1 MSSPKAVK
9 AAKSE
14 KSAKPA
20 KASKAAAKAA
30 SSSPRSK
37 AADGHV
43 FVGEDKV
50 NFVKAL
56 WEGVTPKGDKTSS
69 GSKSGVEKSGV
80 EKSKAGKAKAEKVKA
95 DKPKAA
101 KAEKAAK
108 ADKSKSG
115 KAAKAAK
122 AEKQPK
128 VEILRKISAPVRSE
142 SRQTPES
149 DQALA
154 LVRALEAKFEAG
166 ELDVLTPE
174 ATQAL
179 MGVICRIYGA
189 NQESGNKYS
198 LLSGRAAV
206 TGTDAMITCSALL
219 KAVDLQVF
227 ELGMWQSWSGV

>member
-1 MSSPKAVK
+1 MSSPKAAK

-20 KASKAAAKAA
+20 KAGKAAAKAV
-30 SSSPRSK
+30 SSPRSK

-56 WEGVTPKGDKTSS
+56 WEGVTPKGAKTSS
-69 GSKSGVEKSGV
+69 GSKSGVEKT
-80 EKSKAGKAKAEKVKA
+80 KAGKAKAEKAKA

-101 KAEKAAK
+101 K
-108 ADKSKSG
+108 SG
-115 KAAKAAK
+115 KAAKP
-122 AEKQPK
+122 PK
-128 VEILRKISAPVRSE
+128 VEILRKISAPAPVV

-179 MGVICRIYGA
+179 MGVICRIYSA

-206 TGTDAMITCSALL
+206 SGTDAMITCSSLL

-227 ELGMWQSWSGV
+227 ELGMWQSWSGI

>member
-1 MSSPKAVK
+1 MSSPKAAK
-9 AAKSE
+9 ATKSAKV
-14 KSAKPA
+14 AKPA
-20 KASKAAAKAA
+20 KSGKPAKAGKAAEKVV
-30 SSSPRSK
+30 SSSRSK

-56 WEGVTPKGDKTSS
+56 WEGVTPKGAKTSS
-69 GSKSGVEKSGV
+69 GSKSGVEKS
-80 EKSKAGKAKAEKVKA
+80 KAKAEKA

-101 KAEKAAK
+101 KADKSKAGKAA
-108 ADKSKSG
+108 KSG
-115 KAAKAAK
+115 KA
-122 AEKQPK
+122 EKPPK
-128 VEILRKISAPVRSE
+128 VEILRKISAPVRVE

>member
-1 MSSPKAVK
+1 MSSPKAAK

-20 KASKAAAKAA
+20 KAGKAAAKAA
-30 SSSPRSK
+30 VTSPRSK

-69 GSKSGVEKSGV
+69 GSKSGVEKS
-80 EKSKAGKAKAEKVKA
+80 KAGKAKAEKVKA

-101 KAEKAAK
+101 KA
-108 ADKSKSG
+108 G
-115 KAAKAAK
+115 KAAK
-122 AEKQPK
+122 AEKAPK
-128 VEILRKISAPVRSE
+128 VEILRKISAPAPVA

-227 ELGMWQSWSGV
+227 ELGMWQSWSGI

>member
-1 MSSPKAVK
+1 MSSPKASK

-69 GSKSGVEKSGV
+69 GSKSGVEKA
-80 EKSKAGKAKAEKVKA
+80 KAGKAKAEKVKA

-101 KAEKAAK
+101 KA
-108 ADKSKSG
+108 G
-115 KAAKAAK
+115 KAAK
-122 AEKQPK
+122 AEKPPK
-128 VEILRKISAPVRSE
+128 VEILRKISAPVRIE

-154 LVRALEAKFEAG
+154 LVRALEAKFAAG

>member
-1 MSSPKAVK
+1 MSSPKAPK
-9 AAKSE
+9 AAKS
-14 KSAKPA
+14 ATTPKPA
-20 KASKAAAKAA
+20 KAGKAAAQSAV
-30 SSSPRSK
+30 SPRSK
-37 AADGHV
+37 AADGEV
-43 FVGEDKV
+43 FAGEDKV
-50 NFVKAL
+50 NFVKAI
-56 WEGVTPKGDKTSS
+56 WEGVP
-69 GSKSGVEKSGV
+69 SKEGKA
-80 EKSKAGKAKAEKVKA
+80 SKAKASKAKAEKA
-95 DKPKAA
+95 
-101 KAEKAAK
+101 
-108 ADKSKSG
+108 
-115 KAAKAAK
+115 
-122 AEKQPK
+122 PK
-128 VEILRKISAPVRSE
+128 VEILRKISAPVRVE

-154 LVRALEAKFEAG
+154 LVRALEAKFDAG

>member
-1 MSSPKAVK
+1 MSSPKAAK

-14 KSAKPA
+14 TSAKA
-20 KASKAAAKAA
+20 GKAAAKAA

-69 GSKSGVEKSGV
+69 GSKSGVEKFKVG
-80 EKSKAGKAKAEKVKA
+80 KAKAKAEKVKA
-95 DKPKAA
+95 
-101 KAEKAAK
+101 AK
-108 ADKSKSG
+108 ADKPKSG
-115 KAAKAAK
+115 KAAKAP
-122 AEKQPK
+122 Q
-128 VEILRKISAPVRSE
+128 VEILRKISAPAPVV

-198 LLSGRAAV
+198 LLSGRTAV
-206 TGTDAMITCSALL
+206 SGTDAMITCSSLL

>member
-1 MSSPKAVK
+1 MSSPKAAK

-20 KASKAAAKAA
+20 KAGKAAEKAV
-30 SSSPRSK
+30 SSPRSK

-56 WEGVTPKGDKTSS
+56 WEGVTPKVAKTSS
-69 GSKSGVEKSGV
+69 GSKSGV
-80 EKSKAGKAKAEKVKA
+80 EKSKAGKAKAEKAKA
-95 DKPKAA
+95 DKPKAV
-101 KAEKAAK
+101 KA
-108 ADKSKSG
+108 G
-115 KAAKAAK
+115 KAAKA
-122 AEKQPK
+122 PK
-128 VEILRKISAPVRSE
+128 VEILRKISAPAPVV

>member
-1 MSSPKAVK
+1 MSSPKAAK
-9 AAKSE
+9 ATKSE

-56 WEGVTPKGDKTSS
+56 WEGVTPKGDKASS
-69 GSKSGVEKSGV
+69 GSKSGV

-101 KAEKAAK
+101 KA
-108 ADKSKSG
+108 DKSKSG
-115 KAAKAAK
+115 KAAKADK
-122 AEKQPK
+122 ADKAPK

>member
-1 MSSPKAVK
+1 MSSPKAAK
-9 AAKSE
+9 ATKSAKV
-14 KSAKPA
+14 AKPA
-20 KASKAAAKAA
+20 KAGKTAEKAV
-30 SSSPRSK
+30 SSPRSK

-69 GSKSGVEKSGV
+69 GSKSGVEKS
-80 EKSKAGKAKAEKVKA
+80 KLGKAKAEKVKA

-101 KAEKAAK
+101 KASKAAK
-108 ADKSKSG
+108 A
-115 KAAKAAK
+115 
-122 AEKQPK
+122 PK
-128 VEILRKISAPVRSE
+128 VEILRKISAPVRVE

-154 LVRALEAKFEAG
+154 LVRALEAKFDAG

>member
-1 MSSPKAVK
+1 MSSPKAAK
-9 AAKSE
+9 AIKSE

-56 WEGVTPKGDKTSS
+56 WEGVTPKGDKASS
-69 GSKSGVEKSGV
+69 GSKSGV

-101 KAEKAAK
+101 KA
-108 ADKSKSG
+108 DKSKSG
-115 KAAKAAK
+115 KAAK

-154 LVRALEAKFEAG
+154 LVRALEAKFDAG

>member
-1 MSSPKAVK
+1 MSSPKAAK
-9 AAKSE
+9 AAKSA
-14 KSAKPA
+14 KVAKPA
-20 KASKAAAKAA
+20 KAGKTAGKAV
-30 SSSPRSK
+30 SSPRSK

-69 GSKSGVEKSGV
+69 GSKSGVEKS
-80 EKSKAGKAKAEKVKA
+80 KAEKVKA

-101 KAEKAAK
+101 K
-108 ADKSKSG
+108 SG
-115 KAAKAAK
+115 KAAKA
-122 AEKQPK
+122 EKPPK
-128 VEILRKISAPVRSE
+128 VEILRKISAPVRVE

-154 LVRALEAKFEAG
+154 LVKALEAKFEAG

>member
-1 MSSPKAVK
+1 MSSPKAAK
-9 AAKSE
+9 AIKSE

-69 GSKSGVEKSGV
+69 GSKSGVEKS
-80 EKSKAGKAKAEKVKA
+80 KAGKAKAEKVKA

-101 KAEKAAK
+101 KADKSTSGKAAK
-108 ADKSKSG
+108 ADKAD
-115 KAAKAAK
+115 KA
-122 AEKQPK
+122 PK

-154 LVRALEAKFEAG
+154 LVRALEAKFDAG

-198 LLSGRAAV
+198 LLSGRVAV

>member
-1 MSSPKAVK
+1 MSSPKAAK
-9 AAKSE
+9 GAKSA
-14 KSAKPA
+14 KVAKPA
-20 KASKAAAKAA
+20 KAGKTAAKAV
-30 SSSPRSK
+30 SSPRSK

-69 GSKSGVEKSGV
+69 GSKSGVEKA
-80 EKSKAGKAKAEKVKA
+80 KAGKAKADKAKA

-101 KAEKAAK
+101 KAGKAA
-108 ADKSKSG
+108 KSG
-115 KAAKAAK
+115 KA
-122 AEKQPK
+122 EKPPK
-128 VEILRKISAPVRSE
+128 VEILRKISAPVRVE

-154 LVRALEAKFEAG
+154 LVQALEAKFDAG

-179 MGVICRIYGA
+179 VAVICRIYGA

-198 LLSGRAAV
+198 LLSGRASV

>member
-1 MSSPKAVK
+1 MSSPKAAK

-20 KASKAAAKAA
+20 KAGKAAAKAA
-30 SSSPRSK
+30 ATSPRSK

-69 GSKSGVEKSGV
+69 GSKSGVEKSKV
-80 EKSKAGKAKAEKVKA
+80 GKAKAEKVKA

-101 KAEKAAK
+101 KA
-108 ADKSKSG
+108 D
-115 KAAKAAK
+115 KAAK
-122 AEKQPK
+122 AEKAPK
-128 VEILRKISAPVRSE
+128 VEILRKISAPVRIE

-154 LVRALEAKFEAG
+154 LVRALEAKFDAG

>member
-1 MSSPKAVK
+1 
-9 AAKSE
+9 
-14 KSAKPA
+14 
-20 KASKAAAKAA
+20 
-30 SSSPRSK
+30 
-37 AADGHV
+37 
-43 FVGEDKV
+43 VGEDKV

-56 WEGVTPKGDKTSS
+56 WEGVTPKGAKTSS
-69 GSKSGVEKSGV
+69 GSKSGV
-80 EKSKAGKAKAEKVKA
+80 EKSKAGKAKAEKAKA

-101 KAEKAAK
+101 KAA
-108 ADKSKSG
+108 KSG
-115 KAAKAAK
+115 KAAKP
-122 AEKQPK
+122 PK
-128 VEILRKISAPVRSE
+128 VEILRKISAPAPVV

-198 LLSGRAAV
+198 LLAGRAAV

>member
-1 MSSPKAVK
+1 MSSPKAAK
-9 AAKSE
+9 ATKSAKV
-14 KSAKPA
+14 AKPA
-20 KASKAAAKAA
+20 KAGKAAEKAV
-30 SSSPRSK
+30 SSPRSK

-43 FVGEDKV
+43 FAGEDKV

-56 WEGVTPKGDKTSS
+56 WEGVTPKGAKTSS

-80 EKSKAGKAKAEKVKA
+80 QKSRAGKAKAEKA
-95 DKPKAA
+95 DKP
-101 KAEKAAK
+101 KAAK

-115 KAAKAAK
+115 KAAKA
-122 AEKQPK
+122 PK
-128 VEILRKISAPVRSE
+128 VEILRKISAPAPFE
-142 SRQTPES
+142 SRRTPES

-154 LVRALEAKFEAG
+154 LVKALEAKFEAG

-179 MGVICRIYGA
+179 MGVICKIYGA

>member
-14 KSAKPA
+14 KSPKPA

-30 SSSPRSK
+30 ASSPRSK

-69 GSKSGVEKSGV
+69 GSKSGVEKSKV
-80 EKSKAGKAKAEKVKA
+80 GKAKAEKVKA

-101 KAEKAAK
+101 KA
-108 ADKSKSG
+108 G
-115 KAAKAAK
+115 K
-122 AEKQPK
+122 AEKAPK
-128 VEILRKISAPVRSE
+128 VEILRKISAPAPVE

-179 MGVICRIYGA
+179 MGVLCRIYGA

-198 LLSGRAAV
+198 LLSGRTAV

>member
-1 MSSPKAVK
+1 MSSPKAAK

-20 KASKAAAKAA
+20 KAGKAAEKAV
-30 SSSPRSK
+30 SSPRSK

-69 GSKSGVEKSGV
+69 GSKSGVEKT
-80 EKSKAGKAKAEKVKA
+80 KAGKAKAQKAKA

-101 KAEKAAK
+101 KAAK
-108 ADKSKSG
+108 A
-115 KAAKAAK
+115 
-122 AEKQPK
+122 PK
-128 VEILRKISAPVRSE
+128 VEILRKISAPVRVE

-198 LLSGRAAV
+198 LLAGRAAV

>member
-1 MSSPKAVK
+1 MSSPKAAK
-9 AAKSE
+9 AAKSA
-14 KSAKPA
+14 KLAKPA
-20 KASKAAAKAA
+20 KAGKTAAKAA
-30 SSSPRSK
+30 SSPRST

-69 GSKSGVEKSGV
+69 GSKSGVEKS
-80 EKSKAGKAKAEKVKA
+80 KAGKAKVEKT
-95 DKPKAA
+95 
-101 KAEKAAK
+101 KAEKP
-108 ADKSKSG
+108 

-122 AEKQPK
+122 AAKAPK
-128 VEILRKISAPVRSE
+128 VEILRKISAPVRVE

-198 LLSGRAAV
+198 LLAGRAAV